1 MDRLFGL
8 MISVKIVLIGI
19 LIMVLGWHND
29 PRGGWLCVIGL
40 MIICTGAFVASV
52 TKEDEKKK

>member
-1 MDRLFGL
+1 MDQIYWL

-29 PRGGWLCVIGL
+29 PRGGWPCVVGL
-40 MIICTGAFVASV
+40 MIICAGAFVAGV